1 MTPTWKTRKRASCLK
16 PVFILVAGVLA
27 FCGSSFYPE
36 KGHAEDLERV
46 QSLWAHKKPVL
57 DGHIGGA
64 EWDDARRIVKSFD
77 LYDLTGVK
85 VESHPFVLYVKND
98 RDHLYLA
105 GKLEG
110 EERDGKMTG
119 TDMSSLVMDSFSIA
133 FDNNN
138 DGTLQTGEDKIALYI
153 INQIPYVKDSHHVTP
168 KDQARGMREDNEPQ
182 NVRGKIRY
190 ALSSESRPGGYHFEL
205 AIPLASGDP
214 DDIQVKPG
222 LALRWNIFFF
232 DKYKTSGKDILIGGL
247 TGLGLAR
254 PDAWGLLEL
263 AARPA
268 GAENL
273 ARASFPSEEKPAR
286 DIHVFAIVIN
296 KKDLSEEKLRFI
308 GSHFDL
314 IFLAHPL
321 KYVVDS
327 LRRHNPG
334 ATILLYN
341 NIYFSFGDK
350 FWKAKSKTELEK
362 TTQEYSLKTEENRT
376 IYYGGPVYPG
386 LEHEQRGVPLMDAAN
401 PRWQNY
407 YASQSR
413 KYVDSAGL
421 DGLFMD
427 SMTEDIPPFA
437 LAPGNQF
444 PKGYSPSKWK
454 ASAYEFIHTV
464 KRAFAGT
471 SAILFLNGISRAPGV
486 GPKAPNLGMLKLLD
500 GAAIEAFSIYLAMDE
515 SDSTKRWYFF
525 KTILTDLKEAA
536 AAGKWVAIDVFGN
549 QDDEQIRLYA
559 LCSFL
564 LVQNERTFFYFNA
577 MDEAG
582 ALRWQPEWGVPLGP
596 PDGPYQITADGLYY
610 RDFAK
615 GKAVVNPLGKRMV
628 LPIKGA
634 YSDWRGN
641 PVTTLDL
648 PPYSGALLV
657 SQR

>member
-1 MTPTWKTRKRASCLK
+1 MTSPWKTGKMAACLK
-16 PVFILVAGVLA
+16 PVFILVSGVLA
-27 FCGSSFYPE
+27 LCGSSFYLE
-36 KGHAEDLERV
+36 KGQAADLERV

-57 DGHIGGA
+57 DGRIGVA
-64 EWDDARRIVKSFD
+64 EWDDALRIAKSFD
-77 LYDLTGVK
+77 LYDLTGIK
-85 VESHPFVLYVKND
+85 AESHPFVLYVKND

-119 TDMSSLVMDSFSIA
+119 MDMASLVMDSFSIA

-153 INQIPYVKDSHHVTP
+153 VNQIPYVKDSHHVTP
-168 KDQARGMREDNEPQ
+168 KDQARGMSEDNEPQ

-190 ALSSESRPGGYHFEL
+190 TVSSGSRPGGYHFEL

-214 DDIQVKPG
+214 DDIRVKPG
-222 LALRWNIFFF
+222 LTLRWNIFFF
-232 DKYKTSGKDILIGGL
+232 DKFNTSMKGVLVGGL
-247 TGLGLAR
+247 TGLGMAR

-268 GAENL
+268 GAGSPMS
-273 ARASFPSEEKPAR
+273 ASSPSGKKLAR
-286 DIHVFAIVIN
+286 DIHVFAIVMN
-296 KKDLSEEKLRFI
+296 KKDLSEEKLQFI

-314 IFLAHPL
+314 IFLGYPF
-321 KYVVDS
+321 KQVVDS
-327 LRRHNPG
+327 LRLQNPG
-334 ATILLYN
+334 ATILLFN

-350 FWKAKSKTELEK
+350 FWKAASKMELEK
-362 TTQEYSLKTEENRT
+362 TTQEFSLKTEENRT

-386 LEHEQRGVPLMDAAN
+386 LEHEQRGVPLMDVAN
-401 PRWQNY
+401 PRWQDY

-427 SMTEDIPPFA
+427 TMTEDIPPFA
-437 LAPGNQF
+437 LAPGKQF

-454 ASAYEFIHTV
+454 ASSYEFIHKI

-471 SAILFLNGISRAPGV
+471 SAILFFNGISRAPGV
-486 GPKAPNLGMLKLLD
+486 GLKAPNLGMLKLLD
-500 GAAIEAFSIYLAMDE
+500 GAAIEAFSIYKAMDE

-536 AAGKWVAIDVFGN
+536 IAGKWVAIDVFGN
-549 QDDEQIRLYA
+549 QDDEQTRLYA

-564 LVQNERTFFYFNA
+564 LVQN
-577 MDEAG
+577 
-582 ALRWQPEWGVPLGP
+582 
-596 PDGPYQITADGLYY
+596 
-610 RDFAK
+610 
-615 GKAVVNPLGKRMV
+615 
-628 LPIKGA
+628 
-634 YSDWRGN
+634 
-641 PVTTLDL
+641 
-648 PPYSGALLV
+648 
-657 SQR
+657 